1 MLYFKI
7 KTESLDAIKLKR
19 ERESK
24 KERESYQC

>member
-19 ERESK
+19 EKK